1 MTLSTW
7 LRKNLDI
14 LFADKSVSI
23 YSSAGIISD
32 KQFVF
37 KIISFSFLNV
47 TQKNFEV
54 FFTCCSCNFIN
65 WASFWKYSFQLRR
78 HFFVFINTFSV
89 KFSCMLHNWH
99 TILYSNDKE
108 NTDSVLLTSNKTKN
122 KFLMCKIKL
131 LNKNLLLTFTEILK
145 ENTNIAK
152 NKRKK
157 SSKKSA

>member
-1 MTLSTW
+1 
-7 LRKNLDI
+7 
-14 LFADKSVSI
+14 
-23 YSSAGIISD
+23 
-32 KQFVF
+32 
-37 KIISFSFLNV
+37 
-47 TQKNFEV
+47 
-54 FFTCCSCNFIN
+54 
-65 WASFWKYSFQLRR
+65 
-78 HFFVFINTFSV
+78 
-89 KFSCMLHNWH
+89 MLHNWH